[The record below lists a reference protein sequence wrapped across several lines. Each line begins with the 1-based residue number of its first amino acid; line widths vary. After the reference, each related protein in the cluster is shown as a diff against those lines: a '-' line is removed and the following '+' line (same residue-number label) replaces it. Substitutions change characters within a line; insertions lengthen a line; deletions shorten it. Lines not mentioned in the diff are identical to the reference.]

1 MLYKQGVELARLV
14 CYNGDAS
21 VAYLLGTYAFGA
33 STIAVNP
40 FSDCVN
46 LPSILSV
53 RELLPVLMHIMPLFA
68 AHQDGPS
75 NSC

>member
-1 MLYKQGVELARLV
+1 MSVFAHHAWAI
-14 CYNGDAS
+14 NGS
-21 VAYLLGTYAFGA
+21 YVIQRSQNQQLLGTYAFGA

-53 RELLPVLMHIMPLFA
+53 RELLLVLMRYLLPTKMALA
-68 AHQDGPS
+68 T
-75 NSC
+75 